1 MSDISVAFQT
11 SIIDTIIDDPF
22 LSEGL
27 VYILDSD
34 YIEFWTL
41 SNLDTPK
48 NTGKDADAPDNI
60 EDPMAFDSKAE
71 DTDSSYKLLVDNY
84 LSVVPGGMG
93 TNGETTRVTVNLFG
107 TIGVMNT
114 AVNGCAI
121 LPGYDATK
129 IVQCCK

>member
-34 YIEFWTL
+34 YIEYWCL
-41 SNLDTPK
+41 SNLSTPK
-48 NTGKDADAPDNI
+48 NIGKDADAPDNV
-60 EDPMAFDSKAE
+60 EDPMAFDAKAE
-71 DTDSSYKLLVDNY
+71 DTDSSYKLLVDNF

-93 TNGETTRVTVNLFG
+93 QNGETTRVTLNCFSTL
-107 TIGVMNT
+107 GVMNT
-114 AVNGCAI
+114 AVIGAAL
-121 LPGYDATK
+121 LPGADPAK
-129 IVQCCK
+129 IIQCVK